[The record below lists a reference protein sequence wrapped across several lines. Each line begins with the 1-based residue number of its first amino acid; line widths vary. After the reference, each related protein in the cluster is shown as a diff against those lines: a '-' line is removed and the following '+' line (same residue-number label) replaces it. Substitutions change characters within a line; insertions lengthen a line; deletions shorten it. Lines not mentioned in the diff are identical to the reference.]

1 MLKRLV
7 LIVIALAVLGLP
19 GSAQAESCSCTAP
32 DGSCSA
38 SISCS
43 GGCLAICGSGQQCSA
58 KCSGSTTDRTPLEPN
73 PLQAPAA
80 DMRHYLGERDEPLVT
95 LEIQDATGQEIS
107 SALREQFNLPVE
119 FRLPEAGERLSIDA
133 SNMPL
138 GEVLQAL
145 SSRGAVA
152 AVTDAG
158 GAGARLSTLVSMQV
172 QDFAPAEVAHLL
184 GDVLG
189 ATVAFTAVDG
199 NARISLDVKNIP
211 ASEVLVLLSQ
221 YGQVSTPDL

>member
-19 GSAQAESCSCTAP
+19 GSAQAESCSW
-32 DGSCSA
+32 
-38 SISCS
+38 
-43 GGCLAICGSGQQCSA
+43 
-58 KCSGSTTDRTPLEPN
+58 EPS

-80 DMRHYLGERDEPLVT
+80 DMRHYLGERDDALVT

-107 SALREQFNLPVE
+107 NALREQFDLPVE

-158 GAGARLSTLVSMQV
+158 GVDAPDAGARLSTLVSVQV
-172 QDFAPAEVAHLL
+172 QDFAPGEVAELL

-189 ATVAFTAVDG
+189 ATVAFSAADG
-199 NARISLDVKNIP
+199 NARISLDVKNMP
-211 ASEVLVLLSQ
+211 VAEVLELLSQ
-221 YGQVSTPDL
+221 YGRISTPDL